1 MFCMNDCFTNV
12 MSQQTLFG
20 RTFLILG
27 YPKRSETCLDS
38 NGNSQVIVPIRNSS
52 ALEQFA
58 TYMNNYVS
66 QTILLFFG
74 EISKK
79 Y

>member
-1 MFCMNDCFTNV
+1 MFCTNGCFTNMT
-12 MSQQTLFG
+12 MSQQTFFG

-27 YPKRSETCLDS
+27 HPKRSETCLDS

-52 ALEQFA
+52 ALEQLHFS
-58 TYMNNYVS
+58 NYTAV
-66 QTILLFFG
+66 FG